1 MPYVCGMNKQSS
13 IDFIDTG
20 HCINNTTPYSKTYC
34 ECYKISVP
42 YAIFGQSGVL
52 MFCREWVDYVMCYHA
67 PIKSYSIED
76 NSDAIR
82 RTVLECIK
90 QRHPEFNNE
99 HHIFSP
105 TEFYSISQRGNS
117 MIKFQLTPA
126 PFQTYVSI
134 SAESL
139 LRIHLYEGMDANFF
153 TAFSVYRQ
161 HPNSIMNKMGRKMI
175 DVCERNYRGL
185 SMFCDE
191 KRRVKKYSKLIEEIL
206 KKINT
211 HEKQN

>member
-1 MPYVCGMNKQSS
+1 MNKQSS

-20 HCINNTTPYSKTYC
+20 HCINNTSPYSKTYC
-34 ECYKISVP
+34 ECYKTAVP
-42 YAIFGQSGVL
+42 YTIFGQSGVL
-52 MFCREWVDYVMCYHA
+52 MLCREWVDYVMCYHA
-67 PIKSYSIED
+67 PINSHSIED

-90 QRHPEFNNE
+90 QRHPEFDNE
-99 HHIFSP
+99 HHVFSTSCFHYIF
-105 TEFYSISQRGNS
+105 QRGSS

-126 PFQTYVSI
+126 PFATYVSI
-134 SAESL
+134 NAESL
-139 LRIHLYEGMDANFF
+139 LRVHLYEGMNADYF
-153 TAFSVYRQ
+153 TAFSAYRQ
-161 HPNSIMNKMGRKMI
+161 HSDSIMNKMGRKMI
-175 DVCERNYRGL
+175 EVCERNYSML

-211 HEKQN
+211 YEKQN